1 MLTAV
6 SGYYDGNGI
15 VMDENFIGKKQEI
28 KLLQAIK
35 EGLFHNEYSVSV
47 QYQVTL
53 DDLFVD

>member
-1 MLTAV
+1 
-6 SGYYDGNGI
+6 
-15 VMDENFIGKKQEI
+15 MDENFIGKKQEI

-53 DDLFVD
+53 DDLFVDWVGYKSITTRATHL

>member
-1 MLTAV
+1 
-6 SGYYDGNGI
+6 
-15 VMDENFIGKKQEI
+15 MDENFIGKKQEI

-53 DDLFVD
+53 DDLFVDWVGYKSITTRADHL